1 MKKKSKIKYE
11 NIIVVLM
18 VMVEIISLFT
28 HIKTNGIY
36 FELIL
41 EIITSIIFISFSHF
55 IAKTYRLNKKYF
67 SFYED

>member
-1 MKKKSKIKYE
+1 MKKSLKVKYE

-28 HIKTNGIY
+28 HIKANGIY

-41 EIITSIIFISFSHF
+41 EIITSIIFISFSYF
-55 IAKTYRLNKKYF
+55 ITKTYRLNKKYF